1 MMLLG
6 NLMTFISMT
15 SNNKDGPLL
24 SKILPEK
31 LRKKF
36 KQLTIKNKRE
46 IKVLPRKKVGMIM
59 PVIC

>member
-15 SNNKDGPLL
+15 SNNKDGPLS

-36 KQLTIKNKRE
+36 KLLTIKNKRQ
-46 IKVLPRKKVGMIM
+46 IKVLQRKKVGMIM